1 MAKTNG
7 LRKNFAHD
15 FSKKHMVVCVC
26 VCVCVCVSFPYFLV
40 FEMGTTKKH
49 ETTFQKSQTLKQI
62 IKNIAGA
69 VTMCHDH

>member
-15 FSKKHMVVCVC
+15 FSKKNMVVCVC
-26 VCVCVCVSFPYFLV
+26 VCFFFLNFLV

-49 ETTFQKSQTLKQI
+49 ENNFSK
-62 IKNIAGA
+62 IAD
-69 VTMCHDH
+69 T

>member
-15 FSKKHMVVCVC
+15 FSKKNMVACVC
-26 VCVCVCVSFPYFLV
+26 FFLNFLV

-49 ETTFQKSQTLKQI
+49 ENNFPKIDET
-62 IKNIAGA
+62 
-69 VTMCHDH
+69 